1 MRDCFRRRFRGAV
14 SSSFGVLLLGW
25 TAATGQVD
33 TSPPADPVRLVFV
46 HHSCG
51 NNWLD
56 TGNGNLGDTLGANN
70 YYVRDTYYGWDAP
83 YNPDIGDRTDTA
95 DWPTWFV
102 DTAIQG
108 NGVARRDNIM
118 GALYA
123 TNNQH
128 AGYTAIDDPGG
139 ENEIVMFKSCYPCS
153 EVDGSIADEQAVY
166 DSLLPYFAS
175 RTDKLFILVTPPGET
190 VVSSWSLTQQL
201 CDWLCDESGG
211 WLAGYPYRN
220 VAVFDFYTV
229 LSETDAHHRVYEGDI
244 QHYPSPSADGTS
256 PYHNGDNHPNAAGN
270 QKATDEFVPL
280 LNCFYHR
287 WRDEEG
293 VLPVRL
299 SFQPGDAAVPPG
311 YRRDFGGP
319 YGAHGGY
326 EYGWR

>member
-1 MRDCFRRRFRGAV
+1 
-14 SSSFGVLLLGW
+14 
-25 TAATGQVD
+25 
-33 TSPPADPVRLVFV
+33 V